1 MLNSRDKNREIQL
14 LHLILFSLQCKNRQ
28 LYKYKNMI
36 KEIILLV
43 LMGVLSFISG
53 FMQKDEYCANGDM
66 CV

>member
-43 LMGVLSFISG
+43 CMGIFSVISG

>member
-14 LHLILFSLQCKNRQ
+14 LHLILFSLQCKNRK

-43 LMGVLSFISG
+43 LMGVFSAISG